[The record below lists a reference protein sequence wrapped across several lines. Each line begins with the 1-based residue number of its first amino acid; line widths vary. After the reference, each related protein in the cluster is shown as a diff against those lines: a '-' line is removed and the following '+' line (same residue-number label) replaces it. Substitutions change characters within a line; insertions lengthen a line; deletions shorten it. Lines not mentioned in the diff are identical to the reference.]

1 MKDRE
6 IIAALL
12 HGIGRRLWV
21 RRALQEVLAA
31 ACVLLFFLIALRM
44 AWAMHPQGI
53 PAAGIFPGLVV
64 AAAVLAFLG
73 HVAWRVSRKVSPGQA
88 AAQADARARLHD
100 ELKSA
105 WWFVSHEE
113 TSPFI
118 EAQVARAASTAS
130 RLDARA
136 IVPGR
141 APGALYAAIALAAAF
156 GAVTWL
162 APQLT
167 PFWDANAAPSPTTA
181 GERDLRSLLRDAPKD
196 ARIDKLAEAIDT
208 LESDSAT
215 PEQKRKAMEAMRE
228 LSEQTGM
235 EVMAARDGLAR
246 LADTLAADP
255 QFKQVA
261 EAMKAGKVAE
271 ASALL
276 EDLKAEMAQQGKEEE
291 QFPEA
296 APSTQAQG
304 AAGEGLDRSGQNLA
318 GSTPQASVDAVEQAR
333 RKLDQLAQDMKVQ
346 NEIEKVRNNAKERM
360 STTGQ
365 RSAGRANAFGQANQ
379 QQAGNPTPAPE
390 NGNTDMAG
398 GAMFR
403 QGQARREEDA
413 DGAQEGV
420 RTGEAAG
427 ESDAMPVMGRK
438 TERLEAQLKLE
449 AVRRRDEDKAEG
461 EKDDEEWMYR
471 PSQQQASALEYEQV
485 RARGGFDRES
495 AGDHDRIPVRQQQVV
510 KNYFLNLHESEKK

>member
-6 IIAALL
+6 TIAALL

-44 AWAMHPQGI
+44 AGAMHPHGI
-53 PAAGIFPGLVV
+53 PAAGIFARLAA
-64 AAAVLAFLG
+64 AAAVFAFLG
-73 HVAWRVSRKVSPGQA
+73 YVAWRVSHKVSLGQA
-88 AAQADARARLHD
+88 AAQADARAGLHD

-105 WWFVSHEE
+105 WWFVSHDE

-118 EAQVARAASTAS
+118 EAQVARAASTA
-130 RLDARA
+130 RGLDARA

-141 APGALYAAIALAAAF
+141 VPGALYATIALAAAF

-162 APQLT
+162 VPQLT
-167 PFWDANAAPSPTTA
+167 PYWDANAAPSPTAA
-181 GERDLRSLLRDAPKD
+181 GERDLRALLRDAPKD
-196 ARIDKLAEAIDT
+196 ARIDKLAEAIEA
-208 LESDSAT
+208 LESESAT
-215 PEQKRKAMEAMRE
+215 PEQRRKAMEAMRE
-228 LSEQTGM
+228 LSEQTSM
-235 EVMAARDGLAR
+235 EVMAARDGLAQV
-246 LADTLAADP
+246 ADTLAADP
-255 QFKQVA
+255 QLKQVA
-261 EAMKAGKVAE
+261 EALRAGKVAE
-271 ASALL
+271 ANAML
-276 EDLKAEMAQQGKEEE
+276 EDIQAEMAQQGKEDE

-296 APSTQAQG
+296 GPGTQAQG
-304 AAGEGLDRSGQNLA
+304 AGEGLDRGGQNLA

-365 RSAGRANAFGQANQ
+365 RSAGRANAFGQASQ

-403 QGQARREEDA
+403 QGQAKREEDA

-449 AVRRRDEDKAEG
+449 AVRRRDEDKAG
-461 EKDDEEWMYR
+461 EEKEDEEWMYR
-471 PSQQQASALEYEQV
+471 PSQQQASSLEYEQV